1 MIGKILN
8 RASLLLSHLIV
19 FLLIVSCTREHGGDD
34 ATGADATQQRSIAVT
49 LTMARQEEVRVELFS
64 VGRLVSKN
72 TPLLAAEI
80 NARVVDVLVDEGQAV
95 VRGQVLILLDKTT
108 LELSQR
114 EAQAEIQRLKAGIA
128 NDERR
133 VSRYRDLKTKDV
145 MPQEQLDDAEAKLAV
160 DRASLAA
167 AEARFAIAEDRLA
180 KAELISPVNGVV
192 ERRHVSVGDYVKIG
206 AAMVTVTD
214 THDLRAELPFPE
226 TVGHQL
232 KEGQVIYLAS
242 PIAPGLI
249 VEANVSRIRPQVGS
263 MSRSLLVIADVDNPG
278 SWRPEATVEATLI
291 AENRPDAVVV
301 PLQSVVK
308 RPAGDVVYRLEEP
321 LSRRVQQVIVEL
333 GIRKNGWVEIRSGLQ
348 AGDLVVVEGAHY
360 LSDDA
365 RVMVQESKL

>member
-1 MIGKILN
+1 M
-8 RASLLLSHLIV
+8 
-19 FLLIVSCTREHGGDD
+19 
-34 ATGADATQQRSIAVT
+34 
-49 LTMARQEEVRVELFS
+49 
-64 VGRLVSKN
+64 
-72 TPLLAAEI
+72 
-80 NARVVDVLVDEGQAV
+80 
-95 VRGQVLILLDKTT
+95 
-108 LELSQR
+108 
-114 EAQAEIQRLKAGIA
+114 QRLNASIA

-167 AEARFAIAEDRLA
+167 AEARSAQAKDWLA
-180 KAELISPVNGVV
+180 KAKLISPVNGVV

-206 AAMVTVTD
+206 GAMVTVTD

-232 KEGQVIYLAS
+232 KEGQIIYLDS

-249 VEANVSRIRPQVGS
+249 VEAKVNRIRPQVGS
-263 MSRSLLVIADVDNPG
+263 MSHSLVVIADVVNPG
-278 SWRPEATVEATLI
+278 SWMPEATVEATLI
-291 AENRPDAVVV
+291 AENRPDAIVV
-301 PLQSVVK
+301 PQQSVVK

-321 LSRRVQQVIVEL
+321 LSQRVQQVIVEL
-333 GIRKNGWVEIRSGLQ
+333 GIRKNGWVEIRSVLQ
-348 AGDLVVVEGAHY
+348 AGDLVVVDGANY